1 MGLISKTVKIKWSP
15 RTKKHYEELGYI
27 YTKMGDEFEV
37 KVEDLTKGS
46 NEKVE
51 CSCDNCKKPLIWT
64 YQSYKKYVKENERT

>member
-27 YTKMGDEFEV
+27 YTKIGDEFEV

-51 CSCDNCKKPLIWT
+51 CFCDNCKM
-64 YQSYKKYVKENERT
+64 S